1 MKINTFYLPIKS
13 INLAHYFV
21 KGCICPS
28 YYIQNRNEDLQNTF
42 NTFILL
48 SSAKFTD
55 KTNCSLEV
63 ILNSEEV
70 PNQVSDYFYL
80 LDSVLPISRIRRIYF
95 DSEEQKVSTIFNVT
109 SGAAF
114 LPINLIK
121 VELPMNPVNS
131 FEIEQIEIYISKN
144 DWSAKLDLFNRILG
158 GFATMKIAKSETE
171 NYSENYFDTLASI
184 NKFISNE
191 LESQSIKVSSK
202 YEWAVIKNDQFSR
215 IRELTFSNINDSILI
230 NQAKNDSIEI
240 VRKNGIPNIDLID
253 KSKLTYLIAILASY
267 GVGKRKS
274 IDNFL
279 SDLSSNKFESK
290 RIEGIALMFGINNG
304 YEIFRNEYRTSNF
317 HAVVKF
323 KLDSLIDYYTIESVF
338 QYVFNDKISITKFD
352 YLDNWVQ
359 PFKGNISQ
367 STFETFR
374 ILDKVIFT
382 KKKDKKELSDSFQI
396 LFHNT
401 SRDKIYET
409 IIYEINKFIP
419 SYISDKK
426 EQAAL
431 TYFKNILEK
440 ELESYSKIVFNSV
453 SDNLKME
460 HESKLLE
467 LNTIIQSKSKEIE
480 TLKLRSETNKPIEI
494 EKTKGIGEIKGV
506 QLQVEAELSTIGE
519 KPVEIIKQTK
529 PKKNPKTK
537 STRVDN
543 SPNISPSM
551 FLPND

>member
-1 MKINTFYLPIKS
+1 MKTNTFYIPINS
-13 INLAHYFV
+13 GNLAHYFV

-28 YYIQNRNEDLQNTF
+28 IYIKNRNEDLQNIYS
-42 NTFILL
+42 TFILL
-48 SSAKFTD
+48 SNSKFTD
-55 KTNCSLEV
+55 KTDCSLEV
-63 ILNSEEV
+63 ILNSEEA
-70 PNQVSDYFYL
+70 PTQILENFYI
-80 LDSVLPISRIRRIYF
+80 LDSVLPISRVKGIF
-95 DSEEQKVSTIFNVT
+95 FNSEEQKTNTVYDITN
-109 SGAAF
+109 GGAF
-114 LPINLIK
+114 LPMALIE
-121 VELPMNPVNS
+121 VELSPKLVTS
-131 FEIEQIEIYISKN
+131 IEGAQNVIHISKN

-158 GFATMKIAKSETE
+158 GFATMKIAKNETE

-202 YEWAVIKNDQFSR
+202 YEWAVIENDQFSR
-215 IRELTFSNINDSILI
+215 IRDLTFSNINDSILI
-230 NQAKNDSIEI
+230 NQAKNDSVEI
-240 VRKNGIPNIDLID
+240 IKKNGIPNIDLID

-267 GVGKRKS
+267 GDGKRKS

-304 YEIFRNEYRTSNF
+304 YEIFRNEYKTPNF

-323 KLDSLIDYYTIESVF
+323 KLDSLVDYYTIESVF
-338 QYVFNDKISITKFD
+338 QYVFNDKISTTKFD

-367 STFETFR
+367 SNFETFR

-382 KKKDKKELSDSFQI
+382 KKKDKMELSDSFQI

-460 HESKLLE
+460 YESKLLE

-506 QLQVEAELSTIGE
+506 QLQIEAELSTIGE

-529 PKKNPKTK
+529 PKKNPKTN
-537 STRVDN
+537 STRVYN
-543 SPNISPSM
+543 SPNISTSTS
-551 FLPND
+551 LPND